1 MADEKTPP
9 PENKSKGKPGFGD
22 LWPYFLALGLLLF
35 VLFLEAVRRR

>member
-9 PENKSKGKPGFGD
+9 SEHESKGKPGIGS